1 MSRTATITVRFR
13 LDRENERKA
22 YELLQSRGK
31 EDFGSLS
38 QAAITAINELY
49 DRKDKLADDPY
60 LETREKEDAFLTRV
74 LETVAAGIQANSV
87 GSLAAVLQNMTA
99 NQAVASNTSATA
111 ISADEAA
118 NLDEALDFIGKL

>member
-38 QAAITAINELY
+38 QAAITAINEFY

-60 LETREKEDAFLTRV
+60 LETREKEDAFLTRM

-118 NLDEALDFIGKL
+118 DLDVALKFIDDL

>member
-22 YELLQSRGK
+22 YELLQNRGK

-38 QAAITAINELY
+38 QAAITAINEFY

-60 LETREKEDAFLTRV
+60 LETREKEDAFLTKV
-74 LETVAAGIQANSV
+74 LETVEAGIQANSA
-87 GSLAAVLQNMTA
+87 GSLAAVLQNM
-99 NQAVASNTSATA
+99 
-111 ISADEAA
+111 AA
-118 NLDEALDFIGKL
+118 N

>member
-13 LDRENERKA
+13 LDRENECKA
-22 YELLQSRGK
+22 YGLLQNRGK

-38 QAAITAINELY
+38 QAAITAINEFY

-118 NLDEALDFIGKL
+118 DLDVALKFIDDL

>member
-22 YELLQSRGK
+22 YELLQNRGK

-38 QAAITAINELY
+38 QAAITAINEFY

-60 LETREKEDAFLTRV
+60 LETREKEDEFLTRV

-118 NLDEALDFIGKL
+118 DLDVALKFIDDL

>member
-1 MSRTATITVRFR
+1 MSCCR
-13 LDRENERKA
+13 
-22 YELLQSRGK
+22 
-31 EDFGSLS
+31 
-38 QAAITAINELY
+38 INEFY

-60 LETREKEDAFLTRV
+60 LETREKEDAFLTKV

>member
-22 YELLQSRGK
+22 YGLLQNRGK

-38 QAAITAINELY
+38 QAAITAVNDFY

-74 LETVAAGIQANSV
+74 LETVAAGIQANSA
-87 GSLAAVLQNMTA
+87 GSLAAVLQNMAA
-99 NQAVASNTSATA
+99 NQAVASNTPATA

-118 NLDEALDFIGKL
+118 DLDAALNFINDL

>member
-38 QAAITAINELY
+38 QAAITAINEFY

-87 GSLAAVLQNMTA
+87 GILAAVLKNMTE

-111 ISADEAA
+111 ISVDEAA
-118 NLDEALDFIGKL
+118 DLDEALKFIDDL

>member
-22 YELLQSRGK
+22 YELLQNRGK
-31 EDFGSLS
+31 EDFGSLN
-38 QAAITAINELY
+38 QAAITAINEFY

-60 LETREKEDAFLTRV
+60 LETREKEDAFLTKV
-74 LETVAAGIQANSV
+74 LETVAAGIQANSA
-87 GSLAAVLQNMTA
+87 GSLAAVLQNMAA
-99 NQAVASNTSATA
+99 NQVVASNTPATA

-118 NLDEALDFIGKL
+118 DLDAALNFINDL

>member
-22 YELLQSRGK
+22 YELLQNRGK

-38 QAAITAINELY
+38 QAAITAINEFY

-60 LETREKEDAFLTRV
+60 LENREKEDAFLTKV
-74 LETVAAGIQANSV
+74 LETVAAGIQANSA
-87 GSLAAVLQNMTA
+87 GSLAAVLQNMTS
-99 NQAVASNTSATA
+99 NQSVASNTPATA

-118 NLDEALDFIGKL
+118 DLDAALNFINDL